1 MSSLRI
7 VRAGPLVTLQDAGR
21 PGFLRDGISAS
32 GPMDRAA
39 FERAGGWLGNA
50 AATGIE
56 FTMAGLSFVVEDGP
70 LGMAWDGGAFSLR
83 IDGAEQSWPGR
94 AVLKAGMVVEVTPG
108 ARGNYGYLRFDG
120 EVDVPAVMGSRAT
133 SSIAGLG
140 GFHGRALAAGDVL
153 RFGPALARAMAPH
166 PRATEF
172 VDGPIRVVWG
182 IHAEV
187 FDAAVRQRF
196 VSETFVV
203 TPQLDRMGV
212 RLGDKAG
219 VFAGQRILS
228 LVSDAVVPGDVQIL
242 GDGTPIVLMRDHQPT
257 GGYPRIATIVS
268 ADVDRFAQ
276 LRSGAEVRFEPVTI
290 AHARMLK

>member
-1 MSSLRI
+1 
-7 VRAGPLVTLQDAGR
+7 
-21 PGFLRDGISAS
+21 
-32 GPMDRAA
+32 MDRAA

-70 LGMAWDGGAFSLR
+70 LGMAWDGGAFAMR

-120 EVDVPAVMGSRAT
+120 EVDVPVVMGSRAT

-140 GFHGRALAAGDVL
+140 GFHGRGAGGGGCAGLRAGAGAGDGAASAGDSGRGRADPGGVGHSCRCVRWRGAAAL
-153 RFGPALARAMAPH
+153 RFG
-166 PRATEF
+166 
-172 VDGPIRVVWG
+172 G
-182 IHAEV
+182 
-187 FDAAVRQRF
+187 
-196 VSETFVV
+196 FVV

-268 ADVDRFAQ
+268 ADLDRFAQ
-276 LRSGAEVRFEPVTI
+276 LRPGAEVRFEPVTI